1 MLLHALGLNYSHDGA
16 FSIRRPNGSGDNL
29 LLIFKSKA
37 VVRLGNNEYT
47 VSPDSAILYEKGS
60 PQIYRA
66 CAGFYINHWVHF
78 DCDDHFTQK
87 SGLPYNTIFTLSDV
101 SKAEDILSV
110 ISRLSLSDS
119 PVKDDYIELMLKM
132 LVLRLGEEFSRREQ
146 GTPTKKNHYAET
158 LEKLRA
164 EIYSTPAAQRSIAHM
179 AKGLNISP
187 SHFQYLYTAQFGV
200 SCYEDILCARM
211 KNAEYYLLST
221 DMTVK
226 NVAAI
231 CGYENDVHF
240 MRQFKRRY
248 DMTPSQFRQQNKKP

>member
-1 MLLHALGLNYSHDGA
+1 
-16 FSIRRPNGSGDNL
+16 
-29 LLIFKSKA
+29 
-37 VVRLGNNEYT
+37 
-47 VSPDSAILYEKGS
+47 
-60 PQIYRA
+60 
-66 CAGFYINHWVHF
+66 
-78 DCDDHFTQK
+78 
-87 SGLPYNTIFTLSDV
+87 
-101 SKAEDILSV
+101 
-110 ISRLSLSDS
+110 
-119 PVKDDYIELMLKM
+119 MLKM

-146 GTPTKKNHYAET
+146 DQPTKKNHYAEA